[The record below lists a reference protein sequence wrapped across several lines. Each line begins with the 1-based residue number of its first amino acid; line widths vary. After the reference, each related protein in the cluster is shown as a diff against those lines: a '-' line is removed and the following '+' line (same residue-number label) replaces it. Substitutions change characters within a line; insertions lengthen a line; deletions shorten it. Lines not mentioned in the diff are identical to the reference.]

1 MRRALRSL
9 LIALLAAPGCARPAA
24 APSAARPS
32 ACDAPT
38 RADTPTI
45 ELPSEP
51 EWGARVS
58 AVELRGTR
66 RVPEALLRA
75 AIEIRAGE
83 TLDEERVAADVRRL
97 YALEAF
103 SQVVAETDATPGGVR
118 LRFVVEERR
127 LVGRVDYRGIGALPL
142 GRHVPLREGELFDP
156 ARIHRAAQGLE
167 DHLVE
172 SGHLDARVRSHQRRD
187 TETVDVCFAVEA
199 GPRYTLA
206 ELVPVGNHSV
216 PSSELSALVDDHDG
230 EVNRPGAPF
239 RPDLLG
245 PARLRIQALYFD
257 RGFLDV
263 ALGEPRVVRDEGS
276 RTLRVEWPIQEGTVY
291 RLARVT
297 FSGKLRGPEQRYRE
311 LLGVAP
317 GQVFSRARIA
327 EGLGRIREHHE
338 TLGHSA
344 QAVPEIELDPR
355 EGSVGLRV
363 SIEERAP

>member
-1 MRRALRSL
+1 MRRALRAL
-9 LIALLAAPGCARPAA
+9 LIALLAAPGCGRPAA
-24 APSAARPS
+24 APSAPRPS
-32 ACDAPT
+32 ACDAPSQ
-38 RADTPTI
+38 ADTATI

-58 AVELRGTR
+58 AVELRGAR
-66 RVPEALLRA
+66 RVPEGLLRA
-75 AIEIRAGE
+75 AIFTRAGQP
-83 TLDEERVAADVRRL
+83 LDEERVAADVRRL
-97 YALEAF
+97 DALEVF
-103 SQVVAETDATPGGVR
+103 SQVVAETEPTPGGVR
-118 LRFVVEERR
+118 LRFAVEERR
-127 LVGRVDYRGIGALPL
+127 LVGRVDYRGIEALPL
-142 GRHVPLREGELFDP
+142 GRHVPLREGELFDE
-156 ARIHRAAQGLE
+156 ARVHRAAQGLE

-172 SGHLDARVRSHQRRD
+172 SGHLDARVRSHTRRFA
-187 TETVDVCFAVEA
+187 EAVDVCFSVEA

-206 ELVPVGNHSV
+206 ELVPVGNLSV
-216 PSSELSALVDDHDG
+216 PSSELAALVDDHDG

-239 RPDLLG
+239 RADLLG
-245 PARLRIQALYFD
+245 PARLRIHALYYD

-263 ALGEPRVVRDEGS
+263 SLGEPRVVRDERS

-327 EGLGRIREHHE
+327 EGVERIREYHE
-338 TLGHSA
+338 KLGHSA
-344 QAVPEIELDPR
+344 QAIPETELEPR